1 MIWNNIIKWRWTKV
15 ISFVFAAV
23 ANSTLYTLSS
33 TLCTLSSTLLASCTQ
48 DAYDKGEGEYS
59 LLRADFVEAHTNG
72 QKQVD
77 YVITD
82 DGELLSVSEPFTAK
96 WLTKADTLYR
106 CALYYNKVKEDN
118 GKYAAD
124 VVSAGQVPCPLV
136 TPLSKLETSMRTDP
150 VKFESAWMSKSGKYI
165 NLSLYLM
172 TGSTTDK
179 DAVQHLAIV
188 QDTVMVNP
196 DQTRTAYLR
205 LFHDQG
211 GIPEY
216 YSTHVYTS
224 ILTKEIDA
232 DSVSISINTY
242 KTPVVKMFSLH

>member
-1 MIWNNIIKWRWTKV
+1 MVGAKNNRHSVHKLMVK
-15 ISFVFAAV
+15 
-23 ANSTLYTLSS
+23 Y
-33 TLCTLSSTLLASCTQ
+33 LLILFTIHYSLFIASCTQ

-179 DAVQHLAIV
+179 DAIQHLAIV

-196 DQTRTAYLR
+196 DHTRTAHLR
-205 LFHDQG
+205 LFHDQS

-216 YSTHVYTS
+216 YSTQVYAS

-232 DSVSISINTY
+232 DSVRISINTY
-242 KTPVVKMFSLH
+242 KNPVVKVFSLR